1 MDRKKSKQIIGE
13 SLSQLRLGGKM
24 CGVQFRVTS
33 SNIYRLALISLS
45 AGALAFG
52 VAIAPPVAVP
62 VKAAFGHNPLLFL
75 SERKDLHI
83 GTRRA
88 HANFLKVVQSD
99 QYQYGER
106 TEGGDAIIDRD
117 EFYEKLDQ
125 AHGKSHNAPIVVF
138 VHGCCVSFGEQ
149 MLQANDLEKAL
160 DTSSSTDFPPVTLS
174 YDWAAP
180 FSYNSSLEH
189 AYVAQKRFDGFMAD
203 LVKRYGA
210 DHIIIVAHSL
220 GTLMVQNYTRQ
231 IGEDLHQS
239 PFQAI
244 VFSRAD
250 VDRAAFADCL
260 PALKKYSQR
269 LIVLCSTNDPNIYF
283 SGMLRKMG
291 IRFAQAAVLPAK
303 LPLVKPLGAAQSLAP
318 GSPKGQADAN
328 GRVAA
333 AGDEAE
339 AALPEDFDGAAEK
352 TARDASLVVIGKNYN
367 RLGQT
372 KVARKFA
379 STIEVYD
386 MSSLRLGHGIP
397 YKFIADLLTN
407 NMQDFALRKGS
418 NGLQIVHRA
427 RP

>member
-1 MDRKKSKQIIGE
+1 MLRKKSKQIDLE
-13 SLSQLRLGGKM
+13 PLSQQHFDGKM
-24 CGVQFRVTS
+24 CSVR
-33 SNIYRLALISLS
+33 YRSPSLKTHRQALVGLLAFALALC
-45 AGALAFG
+45 AAFFSPM
-52 VAIAPPVAVP
+52 AAP
-62 VKAAFGHNPLLFL
+62 VKAAFGPNPLLFL

-83 GTRRA
+83 GSGRA
-88 HANFLKVVQSD
+88 HANFLKVVQSE

-106 TEGGDAIIDRD
+106 TEAGDVIIDQND
-117 EFYEKLDQ
+117 FYERLDQ
-125 AHGKSHNAPIVVF
+125 AHSRAPNAPIVVF

-160 DTSSSTDFPPVTLS
+160 DAASSAASASSDDGANLAPPVTLS

-189 AYVAQKRFDGFMAD
+189 AYVAQTRFDGFMKD

-210 DHIIIVAHSL
+210 DRIIIVAHSL
-220 GTLMVQNYTRQ
+220 GTLMVQNYTKH
-231 IGEDLHQS
+231 ISEDAHQS

-244 VFSRAD
+244 LFSRAD

-260 PALKKYSQR
+260 PTLKKYSQR
-269 LIVLCSTNDPNIYF
+269 LIVLSSTNDPNIYF

-291 IRFAQAAVLPAK
+291 VRFAQASVLPTK
-303 LPLVKPLGAAQSLAP
+303 LPLAKPQ
-318 GSPKGQADAN
+318 
-328 GRVAA
+328 A
-333 AGDEAE
+333 AGASEEAE
-339 AALPEDFDGAAEK
+339 VISKDDFGDDLSAADEK
-352 TARDASLVVIGKNYN
+352 VKRDALDTGKSYN

-379 STIEVYD
+379 SSVEVYD

-397 YKFIADLLTN
+397 YKFIGDLLFHN
-407 NMQDFALRKGS
+407 LQDFAMKKGT